1 MDQIKL
7 DTRQLVAEALSHMRQ
22 GAVNS
27 LPVYNDGHFVGKITY
42 SDLMAFLEHKESTGN
57 LYSYK
62 LNFEIEA
69 ALISIKQMKAE
80 LHQIPVQ
87 NDFTRRLV
95 VGLSSVAAIGL
106 VLLGLTWLFFNQN
119 APVRGTQNH
128 TVIRGLNK
136 VVLAMA
142 NGEGISL
149 NHAKEGIL
157 ISDNGIRYNDGTE
170 VDTQNFG
177 EPSVNMPIHKN
188 LMTVYTS
195 NGGMYQLT
203 LPDGTKVWL
212 NSASSLKFPST
223 FSTAAQRRVE
233 LTGEA
238 YFEVAKVTIK
248 DKGAR
253 NKQRRVPFI
262 VASEGQEIE
271 VLGTHFNVSA
281 YRNDGAVKTTLL
293 EGSVRVSPLFKKE
306 RLLAGVDPSSLDP
319 LEVEGNKKP
328 ALYDVILKP
337 NQVATLTRTEIA
349 VKTVEA
355 EEAVAW
361 KNGEYIYRNISL
373 EDVMRTV
380 SRWYDV
386 EVVYQH
392 KHNNHAL
399 LGGVISR
406 TAKISEVL
414 KIMEV
419 TANVHFK
426 TEGRRITVIE

>member
-27 LPVYNDGHFVGKITY
+27 LPVYNDGYFIGKITY
-42 SDLMAFLEHKESTGN
+42 SDLMVFLEHKEGTGN
-57 LYSYK
+57 LYTYK
-62 LNFEIEA
+62 LNFEIGA
-69 ALISIKQMKAE
+69 ALVSIKQMKVESHHVLA
-80 LHQIPVQ
+80 Q
-87 NDFTRRLV
+87 NGFTRRMV
-95 VGLSSVAAIGL
+95 MGLSSVAAIGL
-106 VLLGLTWLFFNQN
+106 VLLGLTLIFFNQKLP
-119 APVRGTQNH
+119 ASATQNH
-128 TVIRGLNK
+128 TVIPGLNK

-142 NGEGISL
+142 SGEDITL

-157 ISDNGIRYNDGTE
+157 ISDKEIRYNDGTE
-170 VDTQNFG
+170 IDAQNFG
-177 EPSVNMPIHKN
+177 EPPVNMPIHKN
-188 LMTVYTS
+188 LTTVYTS
-195 NGGMYQLT
+195 NGGSYQLT

-223 FSTAAQRRVE
+223 FSALAQRRVE

-248 DKGAR
+248 DKRAR
-253 NKQRRVPFI
+253 NKERRVPFI
-262 VASEGQEIE
+262 VASDGQEIE

-281 YRNDGAVKTTLL
+281 YRNDGAIKTTLL
-293 EGSVRVSPLFKKE
+293 EGSVRVSPLSKKDKI
-306 RLLAGVDPSSLDP
+306 LAGVDPSSLDP
-319 LEVEGNKKP
+319 LEIEGNKKP
-328 ALYDVILKP
+328 AFHDVILKP
-337 NQVATLTRTEIA
+337 NQVATLTGTEIA
-349 VKTVEA
+349 VKAVDA

-361 KNGEYIYRNISL
+361 KNGEYIYRNVSF
-373 EDVMRTV
+373 ENVMRTV

-392 KHNNHAL
+392 KHNNNAL

-406 TAKISEVL
+406 TAKISDVL
-414 KIMEV
+414 RILEV

-426 TEGRRITVIE
+426 IEGRRITVIE